1 MEETDYPL
9 VDRGILRS
17 AADRYRDWKN
27 DLHEHFLDFGGDEAA
42 LDLDLARR
50 STPENLT
57 DEVWEKCVDM
67 FNAKEYR
74 VCASLY
80 IFYLFV
86 FIYYWLYIFMTLN
99 IICFRRDHELMLQI
113 VPRKNIMTGMEL

>member
-1 MEETDYPL
+1 MQEFFIYDGVEETDYPL

-27 DLHEHFLDFGGDEAA
+27 DLHEDFLEFGGDEAA

-67 FNAKEYR
+67 FNAEEYR
-74 VCASLY
+74 ACVSL
-80 IFYLFV
+80 
-86 FIYYWLYIFMTLN
+86 
-99 IICFRRDHELMLQI
+99 
-113 VPRKNIMTGMEL
+113 